1 MALKQ
6 NKRANEQQLDRNNGI
21 EVKRLRKC
29 DFWYEKSQNETR

>member
-1 MALKQ
+1 MIVKFNQMALKQ

-29 DFWYEKSQNETR
+29 DF